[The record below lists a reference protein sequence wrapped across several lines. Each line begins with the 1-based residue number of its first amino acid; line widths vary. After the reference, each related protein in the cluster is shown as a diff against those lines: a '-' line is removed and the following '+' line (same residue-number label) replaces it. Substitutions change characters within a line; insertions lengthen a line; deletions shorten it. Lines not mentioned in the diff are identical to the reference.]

1 MTTVSY
7 LPVIA
12 VFFPL
17 VAAFLVPIVEKIRKG
32 TGNIFTALSC
42 VVTFFAVLFMYPQIS
57 VGMKIVC
64 PVWRT
69 GLGVDFTLWVDELG
83 FLVGIIGI
91 VLWTLSSFYAI
102 EYMRKEHA
110 QTRYN
115 IFSLLS
121 LFGLMGTFFTG
132 NLLSLYIC
140 FEVLSIASY
149 VLVIHEE
156 SPEAM
161 SAGLLYLFMG
171 IAGGLILLFAIVATY
186 VITGTAEL
194 SLIGIGLKGE
204 PLLPFI
210 FWGFILGFGVKA
222 GIFPVHIWLPSAH
235 PIAPSPASA
244 LLSGIMIKAGAYG
257 IIRTIY
263 SIGGLDVLFPARVV
277 MVGGLLIL
285 ALISIFLGSAVAIA
299 QMEIKRMLA
308 YSSISQIGYVV
319 LGITLLTPLGLT
331 GGVVHIFNHAIIKG
345 GLFLC
350 AGAFIH
356 QTGLRIIEDLK
367 GIGKRMPITTL
378 CFTLGALSMIGFPPF
393 NGFVSKWYLALGS
406 LQVNKIGSYGAAVGM
421 ICLGMLL
428 LSSFMNLIYYGPV
441 VYNAWFGEEE
451 KKGVEEEEKVKITPR
466 EITTVGQRNPLEKVN
481 PVRDPVL
488 KEKTLSNRVKN
499 DDPNLV
505 MLIPMVILALATL
518 FFGICPH
525 LPLNLVRELSQT
537 YFFK

>member
-1 MTTVSY
+1 METISY

-17 VAAFLVPIVEKIRKG
+17 LAVFIVPVVEKMRKG
-32 TGNIFTALSC
+32 TGNIFTALTC
-42 VVTFFAVLFMYPQIS
+42 VVVFFAVLFMYPQIS
-57 VGMKIVC
+57 AGVKIIC
-64 PVWRT
+64 PVWQT
-69 GLGVDFTLWVDELG
+69 GLGADFSLRVDELG
-83 FLVGIIGI
+83 FLAGLIGII
-91 VLWTLSSFYAI
+91 LWTLSSIYAI

-171 IAGGLILLFAIVATY
+171 IAGGLILLFSIIATY
-186 VITGTAEL
+186 VITGTGEL

-244 LLSGIMIKAGAYG
+244 LLSGVMIKAGAYG

-263 SIGGLDVLFPARVV
+263 SIGGLEALLPGRVI

-319 LGITLLTPLGLT
+319 LGAALMSPLGLT

-356 QTGLRIIEDLK
+356 QTGLRMIEDLK
-367 GIGKRMPITTL
+367 GIGKRMPITAL

-393 NGFVSKWYLALGS
+393 NGFVSKWYLALGALEVS
-406 LQVNKIGSYGAAVGM
+406 KTGSYGPLVGM

-441 VYNAWFGEEE
+441 VYGAWFGEEE
-451 KKGVEEEEKVKITPR
+451 EKTSVATPEVSTAEYHNPGEKVK
-466 EITTVGQRNPLEKVN
+466 K
-481 PVRDPVL
+481 
-488 KEKTLSNRVKN
+488 

-505 MLIPMVILALATL
+505 MLIPMILLALGTVIL
-518 FFGICPH
+518 GIFPH
-525 LPLNLVRELSQT
+525 LPLELVRAFSHT
-537 YFFK
+537 FFPR

>member
-1 MTTVSY
+1 MNTTISY

-17 VAAFLVPIVEKIRKG
+17 ISVFIVPIVEKMRKG
-32 TGNIFTALSC
+32 TGNIFTALACAVS
-42 VVTFFAVLFMYPQIS
+42 FFAILFMYPQIS
-57 VGMKIVC
+57 AGVKITC
-64 PVWRT
+64 PIWRT
-69 GLGVDFTLWVDELG
+69 GLGADFSLRVDELG
-83 FLVGIIGI
+83 FLAGMIGI
-91 VLWTLSSFYAI
+91 VLWTLSSIYAI

-115 IFSLLS
+115 VFSLLS
-121 LFGLMGTFFTG
+121 LFGLLGTFFTG

-140 FEVLSIASY
+140 FEILSIASY

-171 IAGGLILLFAIVATY
+171 IAGGLILLFSIIATY
-186 VITGTAEL
+186 VVTGTGEL

-222 GIFPVHIWLPSAH
+222 GIFPLHIWLPSAH
-235 PIAPSPASA
+235 PVAPSPASA

-263 SIGGLDVLFPARVV
+263 SIGGLDALLPGRMI
-277 MVGGLLIL
+277 MVGGLLVL
-285 ALISIFLGSAVAIA
+285 ALVSIFLGSAVAIA

-308 YSSISQIGYVV
+308 YSSISQMGYII
-319 LGITLLTPLGLT
+319 LGAALMTPLGLT
-331 GGVVHIFNHAIIKG
+331 GGAIHIFNHAIIKG
-345 GLFLC
+345 CLFLC

-356 QTGLRIIEDLK
+356 QTGLRMLEDLK

-406 LQVNKIGSYGAAVGM
+406 LEVSKTGSYGAAVGM
-421 ICLGMLL
+421 ICLGILL

-441 VYNAWFGEEE
+441 VYNAWFGES
-451 KKGVEEEEKVKITPR
+451 EEKVNIPA
-466 EITTVGQRNPLEKVN
+466 EEVSTVGQSNPGGKVN
-481 PVRDPVL
+481 PIRDRFTFSNGV
-488 KEKTLSNRVKN
+488 KT
-499 DDPNLV
+499 DDPNLL
-505 MLIPMVILALATL
+505 MLIPMIILALATL

-525 LPLNLVRELSQT
+525 LPLNLVRELSRT
-537 YFFK
+537 YFSK